1 MRAPVPFPAVRR
13 LALLATLLLALL
25 LAACGDDD
33 DDGGDSADTGADTA
47 AQQADTGAT
56 PEGGCPEVAQPP
68 AKEDG
73 GERKPREQ
81 LDASKAYDVT
91 VKTSCGDFTIRLDV
105 EGAPETSASFVAL
118 ARSGFYDDT
127 YFHRIVPGFVIQG
140 GDPTGTGGGGPGYQT
155 VDEPP
160 SDAAYTKG
168 VVAMA
173 KAGNEAAGTAGSQF
187 FVVTGADTGLPP
199 DYAILGEVTEGLDVV
214 EKIGALGDASEQPLQ
229 VITIEGMEVSES

>member
-1 MRAPVPFPAVRR
+1 VRR
-13 LALLATLLLALL
+13 LALIATLLLALPL
-25 LAACGDDD
+25 GLAACGDDE
-33 DDGGDSADTGADTA
+33 DDGDAADLGADTA
-47 AQQADTGAT
+47 AQTDAGAAAAETQAA
-56 PEGGCPEVAQPP
+56 EGGCPQVEQPP
-68 AKEDG
+68 AKPDG
-73 GERKPREQ
+73 GQEKPRDE
-81 LDASKAYDVT
+81 LDPSKTYHVT
-91 VKTSCGDFTIRLDV
+91 VQTSCGDFTIRLDV

-140 GDPTGTGGGGPGYQT
+140 GDPTGSGSGGPGYQT
-155 VDEPP
+155 VDEPS

-173 KAGNEAAGTAGSQF
+173 KAGPEAPGTAGSQF
-187 FVVTGADTGLPP
+187 FVVTGPDAGLPP
-199 DYAILGEVTEGLDVV
+199 DYAILGEVTEGMDVV